1 VKVFK
6 MYFLALLLT
15 AFLPLTAQD
24 VAETEDGETV
34 KVEKEEATESSEEVK
49 EEDKEADKEE
59 ASAEDEKAEGEK
71 KEAKAEEKPAAEEKK
86 PEVAEKKEAK
96 VPEKPLELKEE
107 KKEEVVADATL
118 KIEDEKDGK
127 DSEEEE
133 KDKDPKKFGVS
144 VTNGFSHN
152 VAKERKSFAY
162 SLSIGASYQ
171 LPWKIG
177 MNAGVGLS
185 AMYRYDLDEAA
196 PMEDGSQSTGK
207 VEEGAF
213 DGTPLNIGFSRAFP
227 LFWDIGSSIGIN
239 VSLPFTSTELWE
251 QYNIYAMLSASVGA
265 RRAFKVAKE
274 TSIKFGLGF
283 SYTKTFSK
291 YDYAWDDFQ
300 NTMMSPISEH
310 TLVPGASLSFKY
322 KDLGL
327 SVGGS
332 FSIGKFATSS
342 SYNYDDGTSSYTEY
356 QGWHYGFS
364 FRASADYSI
373 KDWNIMLGVM
383 TNAPDKESGGYVGYD
398 EVAGDPNVKDPSA
411 NYPFKGKYTRVFAN
425 IGYSYSF

>member
-1 VKVFK
+1 MKVFK

-15 AFLPLTAQD
+15 AFMPLTAQD
-24 VAETEDGETV
+24 VAEEESGETA
-34 KVEKEEATESSEEVK
+34 KVEEKEAAESSEEVK
-49 EEDKEADKEE
+49 EEEKEADKEE
-59 ASAEDEKAEGEK
+59 ASAEEKKAEGEK
-71 KEAKAEEKPAAEEKK
+71 KEAKVEEKPVAEEKK
-86 PEVAEKKEAK
+86 PEVA
-96 VPEKPLELKEE
+96 E

-118 KIEDEKDGK
+118 KIEDEKDGE

-133 KDKDPKKFGVS
+133 KDKDPKKFSVS

-162 SLSIGASYQ
+162 GLSIGASYQ

-185 AMYRYDLDEAA
+185 AMYRYDL
-196 PMEDGSQSTGK
+196 GSAVPADNGNASGDKIEQG
-207 VEEGAF
+207 VF

-239 VSLPFTSTELWE
+239 VGLPFTSTELWE
-251 QYNIYAMLSASVGA
+251 QYNIYTMLSASVGA
-265 RRAFKVAKE
+265 NRAFKVAKE

-291 YDYAWDDFQ
+291 YDYAWDDFD
-300 NTMMSPISEH
+300 NSPMSPISEH
-310 TLVPGASLSFKY
+310 TLVPGANLSFKY
-322 KDLGL
+322 KDFGL

-332 FSIGKFATSS
+332 LNIGKFATS
-342 SYNYDDGTSSYTEY
+342 NQIEFPDGTKSSTEY
-356 QGWHYGFS
+356 QAWHYGFS
-364 FRASADYSI
+364 FSAAANYTI
-373 KDWNIMLGVM
+373 KGWNIALGVM
-383 TNAPDKESGGYVGYD
+383 TNAPEKESGNYAGYD
-398 EVAGDPNVKDPSA
+398 EVAGDPDVKNPSA